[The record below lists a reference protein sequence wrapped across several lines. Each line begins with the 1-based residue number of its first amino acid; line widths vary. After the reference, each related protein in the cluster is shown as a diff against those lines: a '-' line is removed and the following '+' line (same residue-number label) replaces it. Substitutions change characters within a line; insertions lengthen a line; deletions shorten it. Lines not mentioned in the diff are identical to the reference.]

1 MPKLSKWELFII
13 QDLTVLLIGAFLVL
27 FTGLIHEAF
36 VLVPLM
42 AGLGFITYSA
52 FDLFKRV
59 FIVKENL

>member
-36 VLVPLM
+36 VLVLLM

-59 FIVKENL
+59 FIVKENS